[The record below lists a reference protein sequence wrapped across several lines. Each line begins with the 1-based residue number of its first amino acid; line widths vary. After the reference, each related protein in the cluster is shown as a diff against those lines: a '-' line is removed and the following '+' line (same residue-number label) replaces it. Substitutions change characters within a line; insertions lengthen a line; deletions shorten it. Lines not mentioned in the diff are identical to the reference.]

1 MTNTLI
7 SFDLDMYYNFNANKG
22 TLCNFQKEKKNARSH
37 YILYI
42 FLFFKIKIQNVL
54 RTQSEIII
62 RIRIRIRIRIKS
74 INGHIQRRASVT
86 LPSSSHVR
94 QRNSI

>member
-22 TLCNFQKEKKNARSH
+22 TFCNFQKEKKNARSH

-42 FLFFKIKIQNVL
+42 YLFFKIKIQNVL
-54 RTQSEIII
+54 RTQSEII
-62 RIRIRIRIRIKS
+62 IRIRIRIKS